1 MIQPKSF
8 SFQVDDSAIPDLR
21 DLLDGAEI
29 VIGDPCLIG
38 PHWYNM
44 PPSIKWIQSTWAGV
58 DSIRDRYIDPN
69 RELPEFIFTRLGSGF
84 GPLIA
89 SYVIGQ
95 IIAVERHFY
104 QYVQDQAAKKWIWV
118 ECEYGRYRR
127 LSDLSV
133 GILGVGAIGEEVA
146 KVCKSL
152 GMRVCGLVR
161 RNVPIAERCPFVDEY
176 FLMDSLPD
184 LLHQCDYICNV
195 LPSTEATRNLL
206 SGDTLKNCKA
216 KTRMA

>member
-1 MIQPKSF
+1 
-8 SFQVDDSAIPDLR
+8 
-21 DLLDGAEI
+21 
-29 VIGDPCLIG
+29 
-38 PHWYNM
+38 
-44 PPSIKWIQSTWAGV
+44 
-58 DSIRDRYIDPN
+58 
-69 RELPEFIFTRLGSGF
+69 LPEFIFTRLGSGF

-216 KTRMA
+216 KARFINVGRGDIIDDDSLINALRQGWLDHAVLDVCNTEPLPTDSPLWESPKVTVTPHVSGLVDPVLVEERYLSS